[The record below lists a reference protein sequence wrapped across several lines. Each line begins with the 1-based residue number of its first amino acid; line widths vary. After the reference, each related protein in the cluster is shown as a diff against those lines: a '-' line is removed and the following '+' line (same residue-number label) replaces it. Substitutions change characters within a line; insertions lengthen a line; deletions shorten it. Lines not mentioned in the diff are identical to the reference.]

1 MFAAWYEKKGKA
13 RDVYNI
19 GELDNPEPMPN
30 EVRVRLYASGVNH
43 TDCKRRSGH
52 GNEDWNYAHHFP
64 DFPIII
70 PNNDGAGIVD
80 KVGSDI
86 SAFSIGD
93 RVWVF
98 NARYRRAFGTAAEF
112 ITIPANLISPLP
124 DNTSFIEGAC
134 LGVPA
139 MTAHRCL
146 YSDGD
151 IQGKNILVT
160 GGAGSV
166 GNYAVQLA
174 KLGKANVITTV
185 SSPEKGEKV
194 SMADHIINYRETDV
208 VSEVMRITDGEGVD
222 RIVDVNL
229 GVHWEI
235 NYKILKEN
243 GTITSYSS
251 MGNRNPSF
259 PHYELMLGNANIRLV
274 MIHCSPFKAL
284 QKAADEITNTLKTNS
299 LIHNV
304 AKLFPLD
311 KIHESNEAVESG
323 KMIGNVIIE
332 ISDN

>member
-112 ITIPANLISPLP
+112 ITIHAYLISP
-124 DNTSFIEGAC
+124 
-134 LGVPA
+134 
-139 MTAHRCL
+139 
-146 YSDGD
+146 
-151 IQGKNILVT
+151 
-160 GGAGSV
+160 
-166 GNYAVQLA
+166 
-174 KLGKANVITTV
+174 
-185 SSPEKGEKV
+185 
-194 SMADHIINYRETDV
+194 
-208 VSEVMRITDGEGVD
+208 
-222 RIVDVNL
+222 
-229 GVHWEI
+229 
-235 NYKILKEN
+235 
-243 GTITSYSS
+243 
-251 MGNRNPSF
+251 
-259 PHYELMLGNANIRLV
+259 
-274 MIHCSPFKAL
+274 
-284 QKAADEITNTLKTNS
+284 
-299 LIHNV
+299 
-304 AKLFPLD
+304 
-311 KIHESNEAVESG
+311 
-323 KMIGNVIIE
+323 
-332 ISDN
+332 